1 MKIILLLVLVNVIL
15 MSESFLTK
23 KEYAK
28 MLYYNT
34 RGIGC
39 DKCHNDDSSGKVLIN
54 YIYKNRN
61 KTIKALDL
69 TKSTKEKFI
78 KILSNRPSK
87 KSIMPEYFLTK
98 EEIEALYFY
107 VNSLKKEKKPKNKIK
122 LD

>member
-1 MKIILLLVLVNVIL
+1 MIL

-28 MLYYNT
+28 MLYHNP

-39 DKCHNDDSSGKVLIN
+39 DKCHNDDATGKVLIN
-54 YIYKNRN
+54 YIHKAKN

-69 TKSTKEKFI
+69 TKSTKKEFI
-78 KILSNRPSK
+78 KILSRRRDK

-107 VNSLKKEKKPKNKIK
+107 VNSLKKRQKIKNK
-122 LD
+122 